1 MDLLPHNVRAAL
13 ERFPLGSQDGRGM
26 DALVVV
32 KYFFP
37 AGRYTLY
44 VTEAE
49 FDGDDAQM
57 FGYCLS
63 PFGEDC
69 DEWGYAMLSEL
80 QSVERG
86 GLTIEFFPYPDLDP
100 LESSF
105 GCCLRLDELTRFYDA
120 CKAAGLREAHSGIPR
135 IVPAK
140 VENSGLLIAYMVDP
154 EGSLIRLVQN
164 A

>member
-13 ERFPLGSQDGRGM
+13 ARFPLGSQEGRGM

-49 FDGDDAQM
+49 FDGDDAQL

-63 PFGEDC
+63 PFGEDS
-69 DEWGYAMLSEL
+69 DEWGYASLAEL
-80 QSVERG
+80 RSLRVR
-86 GLTIEFFPYPDLDP
+86 GLTMERDVCLPVAERTLRDL
-100 LESSF
+100 L
-105 GCCLRLDELTRFYDA
+105 GR
-120 CKAAGLREAHSGIPR
+120 AA
-135 IVPAK
+135 
-140 VENSGLLIAYMVDP
+140 
-154 EGSLIRLVQN
+154 
-164 A
+164 